1 MCWFKILDVTNQ
13 CFVEKKQF
21 HNGMLN
27 SKKSCTTSN
36 ILIQS
41 LFIIQ
46 QDGKG
51 WCFKYCFLAPQIFL
65 SQMQVLLKC
74 HKNWSSHQLS
84 RHSFSAKFQR
94 RYKFLVAIGNLV
106 SHITVDTLVSYLRS
120 LLCLWFLN
128 RLSLT
133 IPAFNVCIFAPNR
146 PFAPEISQVLGIRNV
161 FKKKKRIIDKLWFH
175 CLSVGIVY

>member
-13 CFVEKKQF
+13 CFVEK
-21 HNGMLN
+21 NN
-27 SKKSCTTSN
+27 SIMECWIVKSHVPHQKYWYNLYSLYNRMGKDGASN
-36 ILIQS
+36 TVSWPLKSSWAKCKFCSNVTKIDRLTNCQDTRFQQS
-41 LFIIQ
+41 
-46 QDGKG
+46 
-51 WCFKYCFLAPQIFL
+51 
-65 SQMQVLLKC
+65 
-74 HKNWSSHQLS
+74 S
-84 RHSFSAKFQR
+84 REG
-94 RYKFLVAIGNLV
+94 KFLVAIGNLA